1 MKKYIS
7 DNFIIDHPYIFGI
20 VFSEYL
26 NAMCIILLNQNN
38 YSINRIMKASIPQE
52 SVMGIFL
59 YLPYINNFSIS
70 SNYAEVM
77 VIDQD
82 D

>member
-7 DNFIIDHPYIFGI
+7 DNVITDHPYIFGI
-20 VFSEYL
+20 VFSKYL
-26 NAMCIILLNQNN
+26 NAMGIILLNQNN
-38 YSINRIMKASIPQE
+38 SINRIMKASIPQE

-77 VIDQD
+77 IIDQD